1 MTIAKMTKRAG
12 QFVEDTLGYH
22 YADNISTGSTGND
35 ILIPVMPTGRSI
47 TCTLIAGA
55 NTGKFQ
61 ITTSSDS
68 AVTAGTA
75 TWQDWA
81 LGTQTGTISDAII
94 SPVTAVRGVSV
105 AGAITIEIVI

>member
-1 MTIAKMTKRAG
+1 MAI
-12 QFVEDTLGYH
+12 VEMIRRNFNNTGFH
-22 YADNISTGSTGND
+22 YTAAIGTGATGND
-35 ILIPVMPTGRSI
+35 VIIPPLDINRNI

-55 NTGKFQ
+55 STGKFQ
-61 ITTSSDS
+61 ITTSSDA

-81 LGTQTGTISDAII
+81 LGTQTGTVSDAIV
-94 SPVTAVRGVSV
+94 SPVTAIRGVSV